1 MNIQRPRTSLSLLP
15 LLLTSA
21 ALGTA
26 CSSDATPADS
36 ASNGGVDE
44 IVYAV
49 RQHTT
54 VDDDGKVQVDV
65 AGGMGQVMDYRR
77 YVPGARIEVRNLA
90 TGATRNIIE
99 GDEYALADVVGI
111 DVSFDAKELAFSMRR
126 GGDDQH
132 YHVYVANLGRQ
143 TITRAKL

>member
-1 MNIQRPRTSLSLLP
+1 MTIHRPRTSLSLLP
-15 LLLTSA
+15 LLLTGA
-21 ALGTA
+21 ALGTG
-26 CSSDATPADS
+26 CSSDGTAS
-36 ASNGGVDE
+36 AGSSSNGGVDE

-54 VDDDGKVQVDV
+54 VDEQGNVRVDV

-90 TGATRNIIE
+90 TGTTRNIIE

-111 DVSFDAKELAFSMRR
+111 DVSFDAKELVFSMRR
-126 GGDDQH
+126 GCDDH
-132 YHVYVANLGRQ
+132 H
-143 TITRAKL
+143 